1 MALNAKK
8 ELLSLYCNPDVQ
20 GTIIVL
26 KADRSAE
33 FNRLDTRLKDAR
45 SLDWCGND
53 APVLTFPKELYVVGP
68 NEHVSV
74 DAITGNGIKI
84 MNEVDGLRV
93 VTSEKTYFIERV
105 PAKMHSTFSVA
116 SISPSA
122 KLLQAQKSVDL
133 NQPKADDIINELGK
147 NLLIGIDDLLETA
160 TYEHS
165 NIPVMKHVLRT
176 ASFSKTFP
184 EASAYDSNKYV
195 SITKDMVVLTK
206 LRNSQCCPRAITYK

>member
-1 MALNAKK
+1 M
-8 ELLSLYCNPDVQ
+8 
-20 GTIIVL
+20 
-26 KADRSAE
+26 
-33 FNRLDTRLKDAR
+33 
-45 SLDWCGND
+45 
-53 APVLTFPKELYVVGP
+53 
-68 NEHVSV
+68 
-74 DAITGNGIKI
+74 
-84 MNEVDGLRV
+84 
-93 VTSEKTYFIERV
+93 
-105 PAKMHSTFSVA
+105 
-116 SISPSA
+116 
-122 KLLQAQKSVDL
+122 DL